1 MKKRFLEDMKGLFI
15 TLLPALCALGVLALA
30 CFLAYKIAVSD
41 LPPWFKFWLLSG
53 R

>member
-1 MKKRFLEDMKGLFI
+1 MKKQFLEDMRGLFI
-15 TLLPALCALGVLALA
+15 TLLPWLIMIGVIALA

>member
-1 MKKRFLEDMKGLFI
+1 MKKQFMEDMKGLFFA
-15 TLLPALCALGVLALA
+15 LLPWLIVIGVIALA
-30 CFLAYKIAVSD
+30 CFLAYKISVSD